1 MPHFLQR
8 NHMDR
13 ELELKLSMYLS
24 TKLAAFI
31 GEQINLLTIEH
42 EISYD
47 EGMKLARSSLELN
60 LSVYRELN
68 EGV

>member
-1 MPHFLQR
+1 
-8 NHMDR
+8 MDR